1 MSDLRITQHP
11 SLRRPLL
18 IAGFAGWNDA
28 GEAASSAVRFIH
40 RRWRCETIAELDPE
54 NFYDFTQMRPQVR
67 LRDGERIIEW
77 PPNTFSAKRVDH
89 LDRDVILM
97 QGVEPHLA
105 WRTYVETVLEVCR
118 TFDVSGVVILG
129 ALLSEAS
136 HAKEVRVSGSS
147 TDPELARMLSLDE
160 RSRST
165 YQGPTGIV
173 GILSQAVREA
183 GIPMASMWANIPF
196 YIQRSPN
203 PKGTLALL
211 ERINA
216 GLDFGLTLHDLEVF
230 AARFEAQVAA
240 DIETNPEVA
249 EYARRVQ
256 DDDDDDDEEGEII
269 DDDLRDEIDEAA
281 DAGAELPDA
290 ASMVDELE
298 RFLREQRGQS
308 GSGDARVRANLPRIT
323 TRITQVLERIISIGV
338 S

>member
-1 MSDLRITQHP
+1 MSELRITQHP
-11 SLRRPLL
+11 QLRRPLL

-40 RRWRCETIAELDPE
+40 RRWRCEAIGEIDPE
-54 NFYDFTQMRPQVR
+54 QFYDFTQVRPQVR
-67 LRDGERIIEW
+67 LRNGERFIEW
-77 PPNTFSAKRVDH
+77 PPNTFSFKRVDH
-89 LDRDVILM
+89 LDRDVILF
-97 QGVEPHLA
+97 QGIEPHLQ
-105 WRTYVETVLEVCR
+105 WRTYVETILEVCR
-118 TFDVSGVVILG
+118 TFDVSGVLILG

-136 HAKEVRVSGSS
+136 HTRPVRISGSA
-147 TDPELARMLSLDE
+147 TEPELARMLGLDE
-160 RSRST
+160 QSRST

-203 PKGTLALL
+203 PKGSLALL
-211 ERINA
+211 ERINT

-249 EYARRVQ
+249 EYARRVM
-256 DDDDDDDEEGEII
+256 DEDDEAEEIV

-281 DAGAELPDA
+281 DAGADAELPDA

-298 RFLREQRGQS
+298 RFLREQRGNQS
-308 GSGDARVRANLPRIT
+308 GGA
-323 TRITQVLERIISIGV
+323 
-338 S
+338 